1 MTDRVETRRVNRG
14 HALTPI
20 AVISVIA
27 ATAVGSRAV
36 ANSTHAA
43 SEQARIPLLA
53 PAPALSIDSDLPTAV
68 RMRLER
74 EQRARFD
81 RARAAARMPA
91 TVANGCVP
99 NGTAQRSLGPPA
111 PQTSRRIL
119 GHHVEVV
126 FTFARLPRS
135 GACRPWDLTVVTYN
149 GRPGNSTYNNWVE
162 HFRVRGKRGRVVV
175 DLPWGGMP
183 PYRVGVSSETILG
196 RRSPLVMHRLRC
208 PRTGDDVRGC
218 LPGYRPE
225 LHAYPMPKPVLPM
238 RGLDR
243 TTLERSLRYV
253 LADEKTPPILAAIP
267 RSSRCP
273 SLRSCVI
280 TYVDPAFPASPYRVR
295 YRIAG
300 EQITGCWMGLLQS
313 ALDPLPFSDARRGR
327 LELAACASWLD

>member
-1 MTDRVETRRVNRG
+1 MGVVSLVPRR
-14 HALTPI
+14 ALTPI
-20 AVISVIA
+20 AVMLVIA
-27 ATAVGSRAV
+27 AAAVSTRA
-36 ANSTHAA
+36 AASSTHAA

-74 EQRARFD
+74 EQRARFN

-99 NGTAQRSLGPPA
+99 DGTAQRSLGPPA
-111 PQTSRRIL
+111 PQTSQRIL

-135 GACRPWDLTVVTYN
+135 GACRPWDLAVVTYN
-149 GRPGNSTYNNWVE
+149 GGPSSATYNNWVE
-162 HFRVRGKRGRVVV
+162 HFRVRGTRGRVVV
-175 DLPWGGMP
+175 DLPWGGTP
-183 PYRVGVSSETILG
+183 PYHLLVSSETILG
-196 RRSPLVMHRLRC
+196 RRGPTVKRLLRC
-208 PRTGDDVRGC
+208 PRTGDDVAGC
-218 LPGYRPE
+218 LPGYRPG
-225 LHAYPMPKPVLPM
+225 LHAYPMPKPVLPI

-243 TTLERSLRYV
+243 TTLEASLRYV
-253 LADEKTPPILAAIP
+253 LGDEKTPPILAAVP

-273 SLRSCVI
+273 SLRFCVI

-313 ALDPLPFSDARRGR
+313 VLDPLPFSDARRGR